1 MRPHPKVDGLFT
13 CHGVSAAM
21 RIACRVSFYFLF
33 FIFYYEGRG
42 DSNLEPL
49 PTLRREIRTN
59 QVLLGAC
66 RASLLGDL
74 KFMTKCHVIS
84 LR

>member
-13 CHGVSAAM
+13 CHGAFAAM

-33 FIFYYEGRG
+33 FILYYEGRG
-42 DSNLEPL
+42 YSNLEPL

-66 RASLLGDL
+66 RARLLGDL
-74 KFMTKCHVIS
+74 KFMTKCHFIS